1 MVITGRNGSVDTKE
15 IAKLLASIEGLKE
28 ATPEFVEKCTNELGQ
43 ELLRKV
49 IHRTIAGHKPEFKGE
64 KSVKVKGENGKT
76 KTFLTKEKADFDMR
90 NNKYWS
96 GYTGGHL
103 KKSWRIS
110 KMQGKGYNY
119 TITVENPVE
128 YASYVEHGHRQ
139 TPGRFIPV
147 LGKKAVVSWVRG
159 RHMLSDSVNE
169 LEASKYKIIESKLNV
184 FLKERMNV

>member
-1 MVITGRNGSVDTKE
+1 MGRNGSVDTKE

-28 ATPEFVEKCTNELGQ
+28 DTPEFVEKCTNELAQ
-43 ELLRKV
+43 RLLRKV
-49 IHRTIAGHKPEFKGE
+49 IKRTPVGIKPEFKGE
-64 KSVKVKGENGKT
+64 KTVKVKGESGKT
-76 KTFLTKEKADFDMR
+76 KTFLTKDKADYDMMI
-90 NNKYWS
+90 NKYWS
-96 GYTGGHL
+96 GYAGGQL
-103 KKSWRIS
+103 RRSWRKTS
-110 KMQGKGYNY
+110 AEGKGNNY
-119 TITVENPVE
+119 TIIVENPVE

-139 TPGRFIPV
+139 TPGRFIPA